1 VLATQVIMRLHGI
14 VNPEVWNRIGVKLLP
29 KLRNGRQL
37 QLGIDFS
44 WQVEQGEVVSI
55 QAEIQQALTDLQLTE
70 RVRISVE

>member
-1 VLATQVIMRLHGI
+1 MRLHGI